1 MKSKIVGE
9 RVKTFMIGQKI
20 NQSHLA
26 VLSGIPQSNIS
37 AMLLGKR
44 DIDRLV
50 DFIED
55 KYGFPEGTF
64 YKDLDEVKPIGDN
77 ERKHFISVAK
87 AGLLTA
93 EQGQDYEMQPVI
105 AQFPK
110 YDYTVEVRGDS
121 MMPEYK
127 SGDVVACLDVTR
139 STYMQWGRTFLLNT
153 SQGVIIKKVYE
164 DGEFLKCI
172 SVNDENYPPFNIPKS
187 EVYSI
192 GLVVSSFRIG

>member
-1 MKSKIVGE
+1 MKDKE
-9 RVKTFMIGQKI
+9 
-20 NQSHLA
+20 
-26 VLSGIPQSNIS
+26 
-37 AMLLGKR
+37 LGKLVNEFLKSHNITQEALA
-44 DIDRLV
+44 DEMRLSRSV
-50 DFIED
+50 ISEMVNGKRNIQRVTKFLIE
-55 KYGFPEGTF
+55 KFE
-64 YKDLDEVKPIGDN
+64 LDDDYFTRLQKNGEN
-77 ERKHFISVAK
+77 ERRHFFSIAK

-121 MMPEYK
+121 MVPEYK

-139 STYMQWGRTFLLNT
+139 STFLQWGRAFLLNT
-153 SQGVIIKKVYE
+153 SQGVIIKKVYD
-164 DGEFLKCI
+164 DGDFLKCV
-172 SVNDENYPPFNIPKS
+172 SVNEKYPPFMIPKS